1 MGECGKCCKALWS
14 AVVRSIDSEY
24 LKRADT
30 HTAARK
36 SLENILFID
45 STLWWYEIHSN
56 ANRLLF
62 ILYQTVWGKHPL
74 LTLHHQKQSR
84 QQTLQEMERRLW
96 QCSKKFM
103 SWVKIC
109 DINVEILYTKWTL
122 AGIYGHGVSAAISS
136 SILYTKFRPSILLQW
151 TSLHG
156 PLRWLHL
163 PSWMTSLFGSSLVWL
178 RGNWTRTLQP
188 LSGPLRTETDTH
200 RQQLVPEI
208 SFSSYMRPCD
218 AFQELTFV
226 WLMLPQLVSACLF
239 DPELF
244 PTSLKISRTTRG
256 RVRPRCIQRDTCYQN
271 EWH

>member
-1 MGECGKCCKALWS
+1 M
-14 AVVRSIDSEY
+14 D
-24 LKRADT
+24 
-30 HTAARK
+30 
-36 SLENILFID
+36 
-45 STLWWYEIHSN
+45 
-56 ANRLLF
+56 
-62 ILYQTVWGKHPL
+62 
-74 LTLHHQKQSR
+74 
-84 QQTLQEMERRLW
+84 RRLW

-208 SFSSYMRPCD
+208 CFSSYMRPCD

-256 RVRPRCIQRDTCYQN
+256 WVRPRCIQPTRVTRANDINSEIRRKRTLSPFTENTTGVSADAGQWCLMLVGKTCDTVRVLNQRRPPSAEGFN
-271 EWH
+271 SI